1 MENEIIM
8 AFYNIVQFLV
18 CVAVLLVF
26 FWWMISWCYAKST
39 RPKIKFKSFKT
50 FYELNP
56 DRWDLYDDHIA
67 CKVID
72 HNGACKGLLT
82 HKELFRF
89 GPIDFLKYKSWMW
102 HQERHENKLN
112 NAEVTA
118 RMIAS
123 IKYDIET
130 IEQRA
135 NKYQNKAANDL
146 QHILNNI
153 KQQRSDRK

>member
-1 MENEIIM
+1 MEDKMIIVSCTV
-8 AFYNIVQFLV
+8 AIIIVFI
-18 CVAVLLVF
+18 AVLFVF
-26 FWWMISWCYAKST
+26 IWWMVSWYCAKNT
-39 RPKIKFKSFKT
+39 GPKIKFKSFKT

-72 HNGACKGLLT
+72 HNGAYKGLFT
-82 HKELFRF
+82 HKELFWF

-123 IKYDIET
+123 VKHDIET
-130 IEQRA
+130 IERRA
-135 NKYQNKAANDL
+135 NKYQNQAANDL

-153 KQQRSDRK
+153 KQQRNDRK